1 MSVLGSTTKQR
12 SITVEEQGATELLK
26 EIEFN
31 TAFIATKVISA
42 IEEAEN
48 LLQHILSVLEKQ

>member
-1 MSVLGSTTKQR
+1 M
-12 SITVEEQGATELLK
+12 EEKGTTELLK

-31 TAFIATKVISA
+31 TAFIDTKVVSA

-48 LLQHILSVLEKQ
+48 LLQHILTVLKKQ